1 MEETRHNQSQGK
13 KGTPLVWALLPA
25 LGRQSS
31 SLAWSTCP
39 EKSIKTFMQHTTHQD
54 NKDMRP
60 GNGGKKAKPGQCSGM
75 LEMTQGTQ
83 IQLKN

>member
-1 MEETRHNQSQGK
+1 
-13 KGTPLVWALLPA
+13 
-25 LGRQSS
+25 
-31 SLAWSTCP
+31 
-39 EKSIKTFMQHTTHQD
+39 MQHTTHQD